1 MSYLNSISRRPW
13 LGLCLIL
20 LVLPLTAAS
29 CGQNDAP
36 VQSRDK
42 TGARL
47 LNMPDHFSTI
57 AIKCD
62 GEGHMMYE
70 SDHGDDGSGRPG
82 AVAVVAD
89 TEACPE
95 GYTGAPR

>member
-1 MSYLNSISRRPW
+1 MKTLRGIARRPW

-20 LVLPLTAAS
+20 LALPLTAAS

-82 AVAVVAD
+82 ALAVIQD
-89 TEACPE
+89 PQACPE